1 MKPVAYM
8 ADGEV
13 FLDQRCITL
22 EKPTELYTADQ
33 LRQAKV
39 KVLREAAEIIK
50 EYGLVAFGNGS
61 AHYNEGIN
69 YGANECVR
77 IAQDLEDG
85 K

>member
-13 FLDQRCITL
+13 FLDQRCVSI

-39 KVLREAAEIIK
+39 EVLREAAAMWSVR
-50 EYGLVAFGNGS
+50 G
-61 AHYNEGIN
+61 
-69 YGANECVR
+69 R
-77 IAQDLEDG
+77 IATAYEDVVRTDELQRMADELET
-85 K
+85 KK

>member
-33 LRQAKV
+33 LREAQV
-39 KVLREAAEIIK
+39 KVLREAADRLCGVHRDEIRSMADEIERSK
-50 EYGLVAFGNGS
+50 T
-61 AHYNEGIN
+61 
-69 YGANECVR
+69 
-77 IAQDLEDG
+77 
-85 K
+85 

>member
-33 LRQAKV
+33 LCEAQV
-39 KVLREAAEIIK
+39 KVLREAAENIIDK
-50 EYGLVAFGNGS
+50 RSPWFELIRMADEIERS
-61 AHYNEGIN
+61 
-69 YGANECVR
+69 
-77 IAQDLEDG
+77 
-85 K
+85 KT

>member
-13 FLDQRCITL
+13 FLDQRCVSI

-39 KVLREAAEIIK
+39 EVLREAAAMWSVR
-50 EYGLVAFGNGS
+50 G
-61 AHYNEGIN
+61 
-69 YGANECVR
+69 R
-77 IAQDLEDG
+77 IATAYEDVVRTDELHRMADEVET
-85 K
+85 KK